1 VNAAALRLA
10 PVLEMGALRV
20 AAELQDPV
28 VFTEPDAPEV
38 LRVTEGAVDLA
49 LHFPDRSAVHRFV
62 RRVAALGLP
71 PAHRS

>member
-10 PVLEMGALRV
+10 PVLEMGSLRV

-28 VFTEPDAPEV
+28 VYAEPDAPEV

-49 LHFPDRSAVHRFV
+49 LHFPDSSAVHRFV

-71 PAHRS
+71 PAHRP